1 MEAGGGRCKPF
12 LRWVLFMVGSFCQ
25 VSGVKE
31 IARTQLL
38 EENRLL
44 LTKNKPNKNHPI
56 GEKQTGRL
64 AGLDKAGLDTRHRRP
79 NIR

>member
-1 MEAGGGRCKPF
+1 
-12 LRWVLFMVGSFCQ
+12 
-25 VSGVKE
+25 VKE

-44 LTKNKPNKNHPI
+44 LTKNKPNKNHPV